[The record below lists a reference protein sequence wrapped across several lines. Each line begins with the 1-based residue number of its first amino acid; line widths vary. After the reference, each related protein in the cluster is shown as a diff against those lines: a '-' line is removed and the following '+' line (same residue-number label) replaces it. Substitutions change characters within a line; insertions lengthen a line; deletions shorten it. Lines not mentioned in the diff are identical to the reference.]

1 MILQAKAHQD
11 FVAVKNIEQYTEG
24 QMQEAWLK
32 SVHIMVNAKKC
43 FLSDCL
49 KSLPNCSL
57 L

>member
-43 FLSDCL
+43 FLSD